1 MLDTVLRRR
10 LDGTLA
16 PVTARVAALNIGANR
31 LTVAAFLLAA
41 VAIFD
46 ISRQFYLIGLAFLV
60 AARLLGAL
68 DGAVA
73 RLKGATGF
81 GAYLAGV
88 LDLIATAG
96 VPFAFALAEPD
107 RALASMFLMLGLV
120 ARAGAVGA
128 VDQPTKA
135 DRSITFF
142 NRVGN
147 LVEKTDLFVAFALA
161 CVFPQ
166 WFSIIAYTLGILCF
180 IAVGARVSAAA
191 YQRQ

>member
-16 PVTARVAALNIGANR
+16 PVTVRVAALNIGANR

-46 ISRQFYLIGLAFLV
+46 ISRQFYLFGLAFLV

-81 GAYLAGV
+81 GAYLANI
-88 LDLIATAG
+88 LDLIVLAG
-96 VPFAFALAEPD
+96 FPFAFALAEPE
-107 RALASMFLMLGLV
+107 RALAAMFLMLGLT
-120 ARAGAVGA
+120 ARAGALGA
-128 VDQPTKA
+128 VNQPAKS
-135 DRSITFF
+135 DVSITFF
-142 NRVGN
+142 NRIGA
-147 LVEKTDLFVAFALA
+147 LVEKSDLFVGVALA

-191 YQRQ
+191 YQRP